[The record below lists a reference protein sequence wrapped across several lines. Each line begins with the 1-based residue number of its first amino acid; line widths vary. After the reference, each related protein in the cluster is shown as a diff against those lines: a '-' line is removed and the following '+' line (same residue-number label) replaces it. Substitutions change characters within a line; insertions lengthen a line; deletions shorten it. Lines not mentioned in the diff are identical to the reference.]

1 MSEASVEEL
10 AEGVLGGDR
19 TTIGRAITLIESRHP
34 QHRAKAHALLSTL
47 APHAGRAHRV
57 GITGVPGA
65 GKSTLIEALGLKLVE
80 EGRRVA
86 VLAVDPT
93 SSRSGGS
100 ILADKT
106 RMLRLSKHPS
116 AFVRPSPSSG
126 TLGGVTATT
135 RETMTILEAAGHDV
149 VLVETV
155 GVGQSET
162 MVAQMVDFFL
172 LVLLAGA
179 GDEFQAIKKG
189 VVELADMIA
198 VNKADGDNVQ
208 AARAAASAY
217 RHAMHILTPASA
229 TWTPPVCT
237 VSARTLE
244 GLDAMWEQVEAHR
257 AAMTASGELED
268 KRRAQRRAWFKE
280 LVEARVVERFWAACA
295 NRSAIEAEVVAGTLS
310 PSHAAARL
318 LGEDGA

>member
-1 MSEASVEEL
+1 MSEPSVDAL
-10 AEGVLGGDR
+10 AQGVLGGDR
-19 TTIGRAITLIESRHP
+19 TTIGRAITLIESRRP
-34 QHRAKAHALLSTL
+34 EHREQAHRLLSAL
-47 APHAGRAHRV
+47 APHAGQAHRV

-86 VLAVDPT
+86 VLAVDP
-93 SSRSGGS
+93 SSTRSGGS

-135 RETMTILEAAGHDV
+135 RETMTILEAAGYDV

-198 VNKADGDNVQ
+198 VNKADGDNVRP
-208 AARAAASAY
+208 ARAAASAY
-217 RHAMHILTPASA
+217 RHALHILTPASA

-237 VSARTLE
+237 VSARTGD
-244 GLDAMWEQVEAHR
+244 GLDAMWSGIEEHR
-257 AAMTASGELED
+257 TLMTNSGELAE
-268 KRRAQRRAWFKE
+268 KRRAQRREWFIQ
-280 LVEARVVERFWAACA
+280 LVEARVVERFWASCSTRAEV
-295 NRSAIEAEVVAGTLS
+295 EAEVLAGTLS

-318 LGEDGA
+318 LGEDES

>member
-1 MSEASVEEL
+1 MSVDAL
-10 AEGVLGGDR
+10 TAGVLKGDR
-19 TTIGRAITLIESRHP
+19 TSIGRAITLIESKNAA
-34 QHRAKAHALLSTL
+34 HRSDAHVLLTNL
-47 APHAGRAHRV
+47 APHAGGAHRV

-65 GKSTLIEALGLKLVE
+65 GKSTLIEALGLKLISD
-80 EGRRVA
+80 GHRVA

-93 SSRSGGS
+93 STRSGGS

-106 RMLRLSKHPS
+106 RMLRLSKHES

-135 RETMTILEAAGHDV
+135 RETMTILEAAGYDV

-162 MVAQMVDFFL
+162 MVADMVDFFL

-198 VNKADGDNVQ
+198 VNKADGDNVRP
-208 AARAAASAY
+208 ARAAASAY
-217 RHAMHILTPASA
+217 RHALHILTPASA
-229 TWTPPVCT
+229 MWTPPVTT
-237 VSARTLE
+237 VSAKTGD
-244 GLDAMWEQVEAHR
+244 GLGELWSQIEAHR
-257 AAMTASGELED
+257 EAMTASGELEA
-268 KRRAQRRAWFKE
+268 KRRTQRLSWFRQ
-280 LVEARVVERFWAACA
+280 LVETQVVERFWASCA
-295 NRSAIEAEVVAGTLS
+295 ERSAVEAEVLNGTSS
-310 PSHAAARL
+310 PSRAAARL
-318 LGEDGA
+318 LGGGDDA